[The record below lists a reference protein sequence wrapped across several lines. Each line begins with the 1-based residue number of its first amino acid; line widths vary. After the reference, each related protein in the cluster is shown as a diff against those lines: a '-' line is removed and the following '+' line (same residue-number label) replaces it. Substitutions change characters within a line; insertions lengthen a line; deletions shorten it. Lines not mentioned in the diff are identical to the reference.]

1 MRTGRRIWSIEGR
14 WRWSCA
20 ALIAVLLLL
29 CGWPGL
35 ILPGAPSAT
44 TRPLRQDPAPP
55 AGRTEAAS
63 PTPTGGVA
71 DLLGR
76 WNITGEGAYADHVYW
91 LEVRQ
96 AENGRLQGTFL
107 NRRGGLISLPE
118 IALVDGELRFEI
130 RPRPNAPRELHRAR
144 VEEGRLLGRLT
155 VEDGSRE
162 TSQESPPETPQEIP
176 EIPWMGERPPQWGTH
191 NANGRFRLGTPVQLF
206 DGETLQNWLPRD
218 PTRPLGWTIA
228 DGVMRNEEKANN
240 LISRHHFEN
249 FRIRAEY
256 AIAEKSNS
264 GIFLRGRYE
273 LQIVDDTGQPPGPHG
288 HMALY
293 SRVPPALNAGLPA
306 GQWQV
311 VEATIVGNRL
321 TVDLNGKRVHDN
333 ILLDG
338 ITGGAIDSR
347 EGAPGPIMVQG
358 DHGKVLFRRITVTPI
373 LGVR

>member
-1 MRTGRRIWSIEGR
+1 LV
-14 WRWSCA
+14 A
-20 ALIAVLLLL
+20 ALLLL
-29 CGWPGL
+29 CGLPSLISPNVQSTTTASAGL
-35 ILPGAPSAT
+35 GAIS
-44 TRPLRQDPAPP
+44 QDPAPP
-55 AGRTEAAS
+55 ASRPEEPAA
-63 PTPTGGVA
+63 PPAGGIA

-76 WNITGEGAYADHVYW
+76 WNITGEGAYRDHVYW

-96 AENGRLQGTFL
+96 AENGGLRGTFL

-118 IALVDGELRFEI
+118 ITVEDGELRFEI
-130 RPRPNAPRELHRAR
+130 RPRPNAPREVHRAR
-144 VEEGRLLGRLT
+144 VEEGRLLGRVS
-155 VEDGSRE
+155 VENGSRE
-162 TSQESPPETPQEIP
+162 VPQEVPQEIP
-176 EIPWMGERPPQWGTH
+176 WIGERPPQWGTH

-228 DGVMRNEEKANN
+228 EGAMRNEDQANN

-256 AIAEKSNS
+256 SIAEKSNS

-273 LQIVDDTGQPPGPHG
+273 LQIVDDAGKAPGPQG

-293 SRVPPALNAGLPA
+293 SRVSPALNASLPA

-333 ILLDG
+333 IVLEG

-347 EGAPGPIMVQG
+347 EGAPGPVMIQG
-358 DHGKVLFRRITVTPI
+358 DHGKVAFRRITVTPI
-373 LGVR
+373 LGARR

>member
-1 MRTGRRIWSIEGR
+1 MRTGKSTRPSEGT
-14 WRWSCA
+14 A
-20 ALIAVLLLL
+20 TFPHLAMITIVFLL
-29 CGWPGL
+29 CASAWIAPPPPLATAAGHPIG
-35 ILPGAPSAT
+35 GA
-44 TRPLRQDPAPP
+44 RQDPPAATAP
-55 AGRTEAAS
+55 S
-63 PTPTGGVA
+63 NGVG

-76 WNITGEGAYADHVYW
+76 WNITGEGAYADQVFW
-91 LEVRQ
+91 LEVRSGE
-96 AENGRLQGTFL
+96 AGRLEGTFL
-107 NRRGGLISLPE
+107 NRRGGLIPLPE
-118 IALVDGELRFEI
+118 IGYVDGELRFEI
-130 RPRPNAPRELHRAR
+130 HPRPEVPREIHRAR
-144 VEEGRLLGRLT
+144 LEEGRLLGRLT

-162 TSQESPPETPQEIP
+162 
-176 EIPWMGERPPQWGTH
+176 IPWIGLRPPQWGTH

-228 DGVMRNEEKANN
+228 DGAMRNEDGANN

-256 AIAEKSNS
+256 SIAEKSNS

-273 LQIVDDTGQPPGPHG
+273 LQIVDDTGQPPGPLG

-293 SRVPPALNAGLPA
+293 SRVAPSLNASLPA

-311 VEATIVGNRL
+311 VEATIIGNRL

-333 ILLDG
+333 IALDG

-347 EGAPGPIMVQG
+347 EGAPGPIMIQG
-358 DHGKVLFRRITVTPI
+358 DHGKVAFRRITVTPI
-373 LGVR
+373 LGARR

>member
-1 MRTGRRIWSIEGR
+1 MRTGLRTWPFQGR
-14 WRWSCA
+14 WQWTVA
-20 ALIAVLLLL
+20 ALAA
-29 CGWPGL
+29 GL
-35 ILPGAPSAT
+35 IFSGWLPSRIAPGVQSA
-44 TRPLRQDPAPP
+44 RSIRAGLEPLRQDPAPP
-55 AGRTEAAS
+55 ASRPEE
-63 PTPTGGVA
+63 PPPTGGVA

-76 WNITGEGAYADHVYW
+76 WNITGEGAYGDHVYW

-96 AENGRLQGTFL
+96 DENGALRGTFL

-118 IALVDGELRFEI
+118 ITVEESELRFGI
-130 RPRPNAPRELHRAR
+130 RPRPDAPREVHRAR
-144 VEEGRLLGRLT
+144 VEEGRLLGRMT
-155 VEDGSRE
+155 AEDGSRE
-162 TSQESPPETPQEIP
+162 
-176 EIPWMGERPPQWGTH
+176 IPWIGERPPQWGIH
-191 NANGRFRLGTPVQLF
+191 SANGRFRLGTPVQLF

-218 PTRPLGWTIA
+218 PSQPLGWTIV
-228 DGVMRNEEKANN
+228 DGAMRNEDRANN

-256 AIAEKSNS
+256 SIAEKSNS

-273 LQIVDDTGQPPGPHG
+273 LQIVDDAGQVPGPQG

-293 SRVPPALNAGLPA
+293 SRVAPALNASLPA

-333 ILLDG
+333 IVLEG

-347 EGAPGPIMVQG
+347 EGAPGPVMIQG
-358 DHGKVLFRRITVTPI
+358 DHGKVAFRRITVTPI
-373 LGVR
+373 LGARR